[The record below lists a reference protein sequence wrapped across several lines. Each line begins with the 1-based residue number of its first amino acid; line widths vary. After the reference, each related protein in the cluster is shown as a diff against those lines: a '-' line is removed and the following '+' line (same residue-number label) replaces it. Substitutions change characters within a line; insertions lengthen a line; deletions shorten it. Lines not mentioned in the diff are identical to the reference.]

1 MIKAKP
7 LFLFSRR
14 STPYWDADDKALNR
28 GKRREEPLITRT
40 TPGWACPQGRGDLPN
55 SCLKLIQPF
64 MGITCNSC
72 GSGQAQ
78 EMSSHSHFA
87 ASFPFLSPVFSLWQ
101 RSSSS
106 QTLYFAVTM
115 QYIRTTVV
123 SVNGLSV
130 PLSCLQQW
138 TSLATRPWAGWLLTS
153 YSQYHD
159 WLSDFNSF
167 LDNTQG
173 NGFTILKCGI

>member
-7 LFLFSRR
+7 LFLLSRR
-14 STPYWDADDKALNR
+14 STPYWDADDKALNW
-28 GKRREEPLITRT
+28 GKRREEPLIART

-78 EMSSHSHFA
+78 EMSSPSYFT
-87 ASFPFLSPVFSLWQ
+87 PFSAQYFLCGTVPHGD
-101 RSSSS
+101 
-106 QTLYFAVTM
+106 YFAVAT

-123 SVNGLSV
+123 SVNVLFVPAPSSAVNIACNMALS
-130 PLSCLQQW
+130 W
-138 TSLATRPWAGWLLTS
+138 LAF
-153 YSQYHD
+153 
-159 WLSDFNSF
+159 DFV
-167 LDNTQG
+167 
-173 NGFTILKCGI
+173 FTIPQVTVRFQLLSG